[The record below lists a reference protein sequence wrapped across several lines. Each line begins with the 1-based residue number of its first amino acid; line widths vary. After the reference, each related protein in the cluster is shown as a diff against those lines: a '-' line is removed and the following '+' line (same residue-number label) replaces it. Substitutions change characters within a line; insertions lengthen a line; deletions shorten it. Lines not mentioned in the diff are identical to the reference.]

1 MTTIDSRRALGAFL
15 RARRERLPVPA
26 TASSRR
32 RTPGLRREEVADAC
46 GVSHTWITWLEQG
59 RNVSASPHAL
69 ARLAEGLQL
78 VAAERTYLFELA
90 GKRDPVAPV
99 SDDDELPA
107 SVLALPSRMTIPAY
121 LLDHT
126 WMARAWNPAA
136 AHLFTGWLDGNH
148 DRNLMR
154 FIFLSPAAPR
164 LIVDWKERARRVVAE
179 FRADFSRRLRDPS
192 MQALIDDL
200 ITRSPTFKRL
210 WQEQA
215 VLGREGGER
224 LFDQPLRRFYQSTL
238 ILTSHLDIKLVS
250 LTPLEDQLAAD
261 DRDLRVGTSTEP
273 TGRRRPAE

>member
-1 MTTIDSRRALGAFL
+1 MNGVLNWYKKAIYPGIFCTMTTIDSRRALGEFL
-15 RARRERLPVPA
+15 RTRRERLPVPA
-26 TASSRR
+26 TASNRR

-59 RNVSASPHAL
+59 RDVSASPHAL
-69 ARLAEGLQL
+69 ARLADALQL
-78 VAAERTYLFELA
+78 VPAERTYLFELA

-99 SDDDELPA
+99 AGDDELPS

-126 WMARAWNPAA
+126 WMARTWNPAA
-136 AHLFTGWLDGNH
+136 ARLFTGWLDGDH

-164 LIVDWKERARRVVAE
+164 LIVDWNERARRVVAE
-179 FRADFSRRLRDPS
+179 FRADFSRRLRDPA

-200 ITRSPTFKRL
+200 MTRSPAFTSL

-224 LFDQPLRRFYQSTL
+224 LFDRPLRRFYQSTL
-238 ILTSHLDIKLVS
+238 ILASHLDIKLVS
-250 LTPLEDQLAAD
+250 LTPLED
-261 DRDLRVGTSTEP
+261 
-273 TGRRRPAE
+273 